1 MCKATSK
8 VLVKTLDFE
17 QQESVFTSQFIR
29 QGEVICGDCVQL
41 ADFVKSE
48 ENVPILEILLSDT
61 NLRFKNS

>member
-29 QGEVICGDCVQL
+29 QGELICGDCVQL
-41 ADFVKSE
+41 ADFVKLLE
-48 ENVPILEILLSDT
+48 ENVPIFSDT